1 MFKTTQ
7 LGGLFLRRLG
17 PVLKPALLLMVNV
30 LKPLAKS
37 VLTLIGLTAASAT
50 DASFQKKIFGLRR
63 SSDLALQTTTLI
75 FSNEKLNIIRI
86 IIYLEDSGL
95 LIKCVTETVE
105 SELKEQKGGFLGIL
119 AATL

>member
-1 MFKTTQ
+1 MF
-7 LGGLFLRRLG
+7 G
-17 PVLKPALLLMVNV
+17 
-30 LKPLAKS
+30 S
-37 VLTLIGLTAASAT
+37 
-50 DASFQKKIFGLRR
+50 RR

-95 LIKCVTETVE
+95 LIKCITETVE
-105 SELKEQKGGFLGIL
+105 SELKEQKGAFLGIS